1 MSFSKKV
8 SFNNYR
14 SVMAQD
20 GVDTMSAFQ
29 ANMRALLAQGT
40 CSDVTLQVGGDTTSA
55 VQEVTLIKAHSNV
68 LCAHS
73 PVFAL
78 ELASTWKERV
88 TASAN
93 GVATVADVKVPYSL
107 SATKVALDFCYS
119 GAVEIPAGDV
129 VEVLDLSRHYKISV
143 LADAAAAIIKEQMN
157 ATNVCIFYSNAVQF
171 NHQQLSAECATFC
184 EKNLDK
190 ILAEDTFNALPEV
203 VVKQLVSSDNSNAEE
218 IAIFKALVAWG
229 KALYGDA
236 ESGAEQNGAAAT
248 PAAAGEEPAPEPAA
262 EAAAAAVPA
271 SPAAHP
277 DVLAARTPT
286 QAVTKLSL
294 RERLAP
300 LLEHVRFPLIEGK
313 ALAEHVEPTG
323 LVSDHLLFEAY
334 RYHASG
340 VAQEGCPR
348 FVPRKGTGVTIAA
361 PAPAATPGAAP
372 VPAAAPAPVAPPD
385 PTSLWEL
392 SLPNGIFEL
401 EGEAVRLRVLCPT
414 FDYWVFFADRSR
426 VCESVDLRQHEGS
439 APGRQL

>member
-1 MSFSKKV
+1 
-8 SFNNYR
+8 
-14 SVMAQD
+14 MAGD

-40 CSDVTLQVGGDTTSA
+40 CSDVTLQVGGDTVSA

-88 TASAN
+88 TATAN
-93 GVATVADVKVPYSL
+93 GVASVADVKVPYSL

-171 NHQQLSAECATFC
+171 NHEQLSTECAEFC

-190 ILAEDTFNALPEV
+190 ILAEDTFNTLPEV
-203 VVKQLVSSDNSNAEE
+203 VVKQLVASDNSNAEE

-229 KALYGDA
+229 KALYGEAGEAD
-236 ESGAEQNGAAAT
+236 GAET
-248 PAAAGEEPAPEPAA
+248 TGEETEAPAAPEPAA
-262 EAAAAAVPA
+262 AAAAAGAPGVPA

-286 QAVTKLSL
+286 RTLKVSL
-294 RERLAP
+294 RDRLAP
-300 LLEHVRFPLIEGK
+300 LLEHVRFPLIDGK

-323 LVSDHLLFEAY
+323 ECAWL
-334 RYHASG
+334 
-340 VAQEGCPR
+340 Q
-348 FVPRKGTGVTIAA
+348 
-361 PAPAATPGAAP
+361 
-372 VPAAAPAPVAPPD
+372 
-385 PTSLWEL
+385 
-392 SLPNGIFEL
+392 
-401 EGEAVRLRVLCPT
+401 
-414 FDYWVFFADRSR
+414 SR
-426 VCESVDLRQHEGS
+426 VQRCKRRCTRRGSCWQIRRWSSVAVL
-439 APGRQL
+439 LLLL

>member
-1 MSFSKKV
+1 
-8 SFNNYR
+8 
-14 SVMAQD
+14 MAQD

-171 NHQQLSAECATFC
+171 NHAQLSAECATFC

-229 KALYGDA
+229 KALYGDG
-236 ESGAEQNGAAAT
+236 ESDAVQNGAAVT
-248 PAAAGEEPAPEPAA
+248 PASGEEPAPEPAA
-262 EAAAAAVPA
+262 EAVPA
-271 SPAAHP
+271 SPAAAVP
-277 DVLAARTPT
+277 RTPT

-361 PAPAATPGAAP
+361 PAPAATPRGAAP
-372 VPAAAPAPVAPPD
+372 VPAAAPAPVVAAPE

-392 SLPNGIFEL
+392 SLPSGVFEL
-401 EGEAVRLRVLCPT
+401 EGKAVSTQTLGLT
-414 FDYWVFFADRSR
+414 F
-426 VCESVDLRQHEGS
+426 
-439 APGRQL
+439 